1 MANMKFKKMEY
12 SSADEMVFGEAKY
25 PLSYGLG
32 LKVGAGSV
40 VPEINFAPRP
50 GTEKTPESLTK
61 EYVEY
66 ITKDI
71 MERAVTLGFPAI
83 QLENEWIAQMGE
95 NPSKMAKPIVAGQK
109 ELMQKFHEEY
119 GIACAIRHTVAD
131 PRLHEEG
138 LRFGMD
144 KKRDYPEKIIEGFEV
159 AAANGADVLA
169 IESVGGKEIAD
180 YAVVRQDIRGWLFGI
195 GYLGSLDMEW
205 LWPQIVEVAKKHN
218 VVPGGDTNCAG
229 ANTSMFMAGGYL
241 DKDIPRTFSAVT
253 RAIASARSLVAWEA
267 GASGPDKDCGYEGPI
282 LKSIAGKPCA
292 QEGKGAQCAHADLMG
307 NLIAQVC
314 DLWSNESVE
323 YHPEFGGSSVQCWL
337 SVIGY
342 EASLMNAAKQLKQDK
357 VLRDVYVASDR
368 FRSPEAFILAFDNA
382 YKIGQAIVEVGDN
395 YYLRAKAAGLKAA
408 ELIQESNKQGKL
420 QLSAQERDTLE
431 KILTDLR
438 ALPDEEGKF
447 VDWALKE
454 YANVPAF
461 NPKNYEL

>member
-253 RAIASARSLVAWEA
+253 RAIAAARTLVAIEC
-267 GASGPDKDCGYEGPI
+267 GATGPDKDCGYEGPI
-282 LKSIAGKPCA
+282 LKAISGRPSA

>member
-95 NPSKMAKPIVAGQK
+95 NPSKMAKPVVVGQK
-109 ELMQKFHEEY
+109 EVMRKFHEEY

-159 AAANGADVLA
+159 AAANGADVVS

-180 YAVVRQDIRGWLFGI
+180 YAVVRQDIKGWLFGI

-253 RAIASARSLVAWEA
+253 RAIAAARTLVAIEC
-267 GASGPDKDCGYEGPI
+267 GATGPDKDCGYEGVIVKAISGRP
-282 LKSIAGKPCA
+282 SA

-307 NLIAQVC
+307 NLIAQAC

>member
-1 MANMKFKKMEY
+1 
-12 SSADEMVFGEAKY
+12 V
-25 PLSYGLG
+25 
-32 LKVGAGSV
+32 
-40 VPEINFAPRP
+40 
-50 GTEKTPESLTK
+50 
-61 EYVEY
+61 
-66 ITKDI
+66 
-71 MERAVTLGFPAI
+71 
-83 QLENEWIAQMGE
+83 
-95 NPSKMAKPIVAGQK
+95 
-109 ELMQKFHEEY
+109 
-119 GIACAIRHTVAD
+119 
-131 PRLHEEG
+131 
-138 LRFGMD
+138 
-144 KKRDYPEKIIEGFEV
+144 
-159 AAANGADVLA
+159 A
-169 IESVGGKEIAD
+169 IES
-180 YAVVRQDIRGWLFGI
+180 
-195 GYLGSLDMEW
+195 
-205 LWPQIVEVAKKHN
+205 
-218 VVPGGDTNCAG
+218 G
-229 ANTSMFMAGGYL
+229 AT
-241 DKDIPRTFSAVT
+241 
-253 RAIASARSLVAWEA
+253 
-267 GASGPDKDCGYEGPI
+267 GPDKDCGYEGPI
-282 LKSIAGKPCA
+282 LKAISGRPSA
-292 QEGKGAQCAHADLMG
+292 QEGKGAQCAHCDMMG

-382 YKIGQAIVEVGDN
+382 YKIGQAIVEHGES